1 MKRTALSVAAAIA
14 LMGAGAA
21 NAATTAQLEQKL
33 DAMAAQIEALKAE
46 LKEVKAQ
53 NATLATQ
60 QQTQAKA
67 QAQQTAALQDVQQT
81 VQTAQLASTRP
92 SPLDNLTLWGYG
104 EANYSR
110 PTRRSEDTK
119 FDLARAVFGSGYK
132 FDDKTRFN
140 SEFEI
145 EHAITS
151 ATDSG

>member
-81 VQTAQLASTRP
+81 VQTAQLTISQNDVLTAIDIVALVAS
-92 SPLDNLTLWGYG
+92 GM
-104 EANYSR
+104 
-110 PTRRSEDTK
+110 RR
-119 FDLARAVFGSGYK
+119 
-132 FDDKTRFN
+132 N
-140 SEFEI
+140 
-145 EHAITS
+145 
-151 ATDSG
+151 